1 MVLECLTKIS
11 QKSSGDILKNAE
23 LANKL
28 KVAVISLDP
37 LANSVDPELTKGL
50 LQIKGIILEK
60 LDPEEEQTL
69 EAQPVP
75 E

>member
-1 MVLECLTKIS
+1 MN
-11 QKSSGDILKNAE
+11 NAE

-50 LQIKGIILEK
+50 LQLKGIILEK
-60 LDPEEEQTL
+60 LDPEEDQRP
-69 EAQPVP
+69 EAPP
-75 E
+75 MREEISTGIEEPR